1 MINSQELLS
10 TVDYRHLL
18 AAKRTIKKGI
28 SGVKKVLTLGKRAWY
43 LIVRENAFLLWGR
56 NANF

>member
-28 SGVKKVLTLGKRAWY
+28 SKVKKC
-43 LIVRENAFLLWGR
+43 
-56 NANF
+56 